1 MFHGLHLERVNWV
14 PVPMT
19 VEVFIRMQWRGEKDF
34 FFFFTCLEESVREE
48 MESNSCGGSCLL
60 HNLPV

>member
-19 VEVFIRMQWRGEKDF
+19 VEVFIHMQWRGEKDF
-34 FFFFTCLEESVREE
+34 FFF
-48 MESNSCGGSCLL
+48 
-60 HNLPV
+60 LPA